1 MGMKRSINSPP
12 REQKKKQRAS
22 CRFIAGFSK
31 SASSRERNDRLFRA
45 KTDLLSLASFTWL
58 NGRFPSA
65 NLNTKRESALG
76 GVHTGGD
83 AIEGREIGFVCKIPR
98 LGEGHFGMGWFR
110 HLAREWHLRGRDGNG
125 IRFDNRKCNEIRG
138 QIGRIFFHNPKKL
151 VFKFPYLFG
160 DSVLVKFI
168 FYRWRG
174 WCLFF
179 LPLTL
184 HSVSDIGIWP
194 GQRFCKLL
202 AS

>member
-1 MGMKRSINSPP
+1 MKKSINSPP
-12 REQKKKQRAS
+12 REQKKNPEQRAS

-83 AIEGREIGFVCKIPR
+83 TIEGREIGFVCEIPR

-110 HLAREWHLRGRDGNG
+110 HL
-125 IRFDNRKCNEIRG
+125 
-138 QIGRIFFHNPKKL
+138 
-151 VFKFPYLFG
+151 
-160 DSVLVKFI
+160 
-168 FYRWRG
+168 
-174 WCLFF
+174 
-179 LPLTL
+179 
-184 HSVSDIGIWP
+184 VSDTLGGGMVMESGSIIGSVTKFV
-194 GQRFCKLL
+194 GKLGGYSFTTL
-202 AS
+202 KN